1 MSHKNDSR
9 VLFAVLGIAAIF
21 LAATAVASWSGK
33 SRHIVEDATALPT
46 APKTAPKTSR
56 FVMNTIFD
64 MPNAPDATKPASPR
78 DRIYIHNDKPLY
90 KPNETIWYQVYVRNE
105 SDLKASEQSDVVY
118 VEFVNPKG
126 NVEKAQ
132 RLIAPN
138 GIASGDIQLGEFQL
152 GGIYKLR
159 AFTLWQKN
167 LPDSLLYEKEI
178 QIQSVV
184 LPRLKMKLEFDR
196 KAFGAG
202 DEVVAKFEATTLDNK
217 PLADKDFTVQASLG
231 GKEYLRKPDK
241 TGADGKSLV
250 RFTLPKTLATN
261 DGLLTLLISH
271 EGQQE
276 SISRSIP
283 IVLNN
288 IALTFYPEGGDLI
301 DGLKT
306 AVAFEARNEFGKP
319 ADIEGAVVDDQDK
332 VITEFKSFHQGMG
345 AFLIT
350 PTGKESVKITK
361 PEGIT
366 KKYALPKP
374 KSNGIALSVDA
385 LSSKSAVKAMLRAKK
400 ASEGTLIGSMRGKMY
415 FKKEIA
421 LNAGETTV
429 DIPTADL
436 PAGVL
441 QLTLLDNAGVEQAE
455 RLVFTGKARL
465 MSVTVKTDKEKYLPR
480 EKVELA
486 VKTLDENGKPISA
499 ALSLAVV
506 DDKLLSFADDK
517 QGNILS
523 KLLFE
528 PDLKGD
534 IDEPNFY
541 FDPKEQKA
549 EQALDYLMMTR
560 GWRKFEW
567 KPLMKNAFQ
576 PERLIVAGTVVD
588 GASQQPMSGIK
599 ITLIDT
605 SKKTVAETLTNES
618 GQFAIRY
625 VDFSQP
631 VTVRLEKEGY
641 YKRERTLTE
650 QPRLL
655 RAEMWK
661 RESGAGVIVGQAI
674 YYGRPIV
681 GAKVQLKDTRFEAV
695 TDSNGAY
702 TFVGVPLKNYV
713 VQFNHQTYGE
723 YSVKAM
729 PTADAVARADFDY
742 AKMALPVPAMARN
755 LRGFG
760 GGEVDEAIGFAAPG
774 GALREPMRA
783 EAKNGMPPQIDNEV
797 ADAAL
802 NVATA
807 PILGEE
813 AVQEVIVDQKR
824 KEQAVEKDMEAKPAR
839 QRFGRM
845 PTKPFIPEAQYQI
858 MPFYRARVFAAP
870 DYSKDQTPKTRTDFR
885 STVFWKSNLIT
896 DATTG
901 EAKLSFYN
909 SDDVTSFRITVE
921 GVAEQGLVG
930 RHESTF
936 FTQLPFS
943 MAVKVPTEV
952 SMGDRVL
959 IPLTIANNTDKSV
972 TGNLVVTAPKGWKP
986 LSAPGSLK
994 SVEASTTTTEYLAYD
1009 IENQPGK
1016 GNFEISFSSAGLSDA
1031 FAQEVTIKPKGFPQ
1045 SLSFSSGEKEASY
1058 AVKISEPIAG
1068 TLRARVAAYPSVQST
1083 LMAGVDG
1090 LLREPYGC
1098 FEQTSS
1104 SNYPNVIV
1112 LNYLREFDVKDVAVF
1127 TKASKLL
1134 DAGYKKLVSFETK
1147 QKGYEWFGGT
1157 PAHEALTAYGLME
1170 FRDMQPVY
1178 AGLDNTMV
1186 KRTGEWL
1193 LSRRDGKGGFM
1204 RDPKALDSFG
1214 RASEDVTNAYITYAL
1229 AEAGYKAEI
1238 VKELDHAFNAALK
1251 SNDAYQLALVA
1262 NAAFSAGEK
1271 AKAMKAIELLVK
1283 LQQPNGSWSGK
1294 QSITC
1299 SGGQGLT
1306 VETTSLAAMALLKS
1320 KSEIPALNNAVKFI
1334 SQARSGYG
1342 DFGSTQA
1349 TILALKC
1356 LTEYAKFSRQTAESG
1371 AVEVFVDG
1379 KSVAKRAYQAGVT
1392 DAIEI
1397 GGLES
1402 AVSAQTKEIRVRA
1415 GGEKYPLPHAVLIS
1429 WNTLLP
1435 RSSDSCKV
1443 RLETMLAAT
1452 TCTMGETVRL
1462 TTRLKNITKDGL
1474 PMTVAIVGIPAG
1486 LSAQPWQLKEL
1497 QEKKAFDFYEIS
1509 GREVVFYYRQM
1520 LPDEVR
1526 DINLDLKA
1534 DIPGRFEA
1542 PASRAYLYYTKEHK
1556 SWTAAEAIDIN
1567 TP

>member
-1 MSHKNDSR
+1 
-9 VLFAVLGIAAIF
+9 
-21 LAATAVASWSGK
+21 
-33 SRHIVEDATALPT
+33 
-46 APKTAPKTSR
+46 
-56 FVMNTIFD
+56 MNTIFD
-64 MPNAPDATKPASPR
+64 MPNAPDANQPESPR

-138 GIASGDIQLGEFQL
+138 GIASGEIQLGEFQL

-178 QIQSVV
+178 QVQSVV

-202 DEVVAKFEATTLDNK
+202 DEVVAKFEASTLDNK

-241 TGADGKSLV
+241 TGIDGKSLV
-250 RFTLPKTLATN
+250 RFTLPKDLATN

-306 AVAFEARNEFGKP
+306 TVAFEARNEFGKP
-319 ADIEGAVVDDQDK
+319 ADVEGVVVDDKDR
-332 VITEFKSFHQGMG
+332 VITSFKSFHQGMG

-374 KSNGIALSVDA
+374 KSDGVSMSVDA
-385 LSSKSAVKAMLRAKK
+385 MTSKTAVKATLRAKK
-400 ASEGTLIGSMRGKMY
+400 ASEGTLVGSMRGKMY

-429 DIPTADL
+429 DIPTTDL

-441 QLTLLDNAGVEQAE
+441 QLTLLDKAGVEQAE

-465 MSVTVKTDKEKYLPR
+465 MSVAVKTDKEKYLPR

-528 PDLKGD
+528 PDLKGN

-567 KPLMKNAFQ
+567 KPLMKNTFQ
-576 PERLIVAGTVVD
+576 PERLVVAGTVVD
-588 GASQQPMSGIK
+588 GATQKPMSGVK
-599 ITLIDT
+599 VALKDT
-605 SKKTVAETLTNES
+605 SKKIIAEMLTNES

-631 VTVRLEKEGY
+631 VTVSIEKDGY

-661 RESGAGVIVGQAI
+661 REAGAGVIVGQAI

-702 TFVGVPLKNYV
+702 TFVGVPLKDYT
-713 VQFNHQTYGE
+713 VQFNHQTYGGH
-723 YSVKAM
+723 SVKAM

-742 AKMALPVPAMARN
+742 AKMALPAPAMARN

-760 GGEVDEAIGFAAPG
+760 GGEVDEGFGLAAPG
-774 GALREPMRA
+774 GALREPMKA
-783 EAKNGMPPQIDNEV
+783 EAKHAMPPQIDNEV

-813 AVQEVIVDQKR
+813 AVQELIVDQKR

-845 PTKPFIPEAQYQI
+845 PTKPFIPEAQYQM

-901 EAKLSFYN
+901 EATLSFYN

-959 IPLTIANNTDKSV
+959 IPLTIANNTAKGV
-972 TGNLVVTAPKGWKP
+972 TGNLVVAAPKGWKP
-986 LSAPGSLK
+986 LSAAGSLK
-994 SVEASTTTTEYLAYD
+994 TIEASKTTTEYLAYE
-1009 IENQPGK
+1009 IENEPGK

-1058 AVKISEPIAG
+1058 NVNISEPIAG
-1068 TLRARVAAYPSVQST
+1068 TLRARVAAYPSTQST

-1112 LNYLREFDVKDVAVF
+1112 LNYLKEFDVKDVAVF

-1178 AGLDNTMV
+1178 ASLDNTMV

-1238 VKELDHAFNAALK
+1238 AKELDHAFNAAMK

-1271 AKAMKAIELLVK
+1271 AKAVKAIESLVK
-1283 LQQPNGSWSGK
+1283 LQQPNGSWSGH

-1306 VETTSLAAMALLKS
+1306 VETTSLVAMALLKS
-1320 KSEIPALNNAVKFI
+1320 KSEIPALNKAVKFI
-1334 SQARSGYG
+1334 TQARSGYG

-1379 KSVAKRAYQAGVT
+1379 KSVAKRAYQAGAT

-1402 AVSAQTKEIRVRA
+1402 TVSAQTKEIRVRA

-1443 RLETMLAAT
+1443 RLETTLAAT
-1452 TCTMGETVRL
+1452 TCKMGETVRL

-1526 DINLDLKA
+1526 EINLDLKA
-1534 DIPGRFEA
+1534 DIPGKFEA

-1556 SWTAAEAIDIN
+1556 SWTAAESIDIK